1 MSAVSEFWLP
11 PSASTDSRRLLLTR
25 ALRGFADG
33 AVSVLLPG
41 YLTALGFSSFQIAAI
56 IFATLTGSAA
66 LTLWIGF
73 AANRIGRRRVLL
85 AACAL
90 MLATGAAFTL
100 VTAFWPL
107 FVVAF
112 VGTLNPSAGDV
123 SLFLPVEQSALAETV
138 KTRDLTAI
146 FSRYNVAGAFAGALG
161 ALASGLPALLAWR
174 FNLDKAA
181 ALRMGFVAYS
191 LIAIAA
197 ALVYR
202 RLTPAVETAPPA
214 QAAAP
219 LAKARRIVL
228 HLSAL
233 FSLDSFGG
241 GFVVQSLLALWLFRR
256 FNMSI
261 AAAGTFFFV
270 AGLLGAA
277 SQLASS
283 WLAGRIGR
291 INTMVFT
298 HIPAN
303 VFMVIA
309 ALMPNL
315 RLTLLFL
322 FLRFA
327 LSSMDVP
334 ARQSFVMAVVPPE
347 ERAAAASVT
356 NVPRS
361 LATALAPLPSG
372 ALLDYSTFGWPLV
385 CAGLLKIT
393 YDVLLLAQFRAVRP
407 ADEAE

>member
-1 MSAVSEFWLP
+1 MSTVSEFWLP
-11 PSASTDSRRLLLTR
+11 PSATADSRRLLLTR

-41 YLTALGFSSFQIAAI
+41 YLSALGFSSFQIAAL

-73 AANRIGRRRVLL
+73 VANRIGRRHVLL

-90 MLATGAAFTL
+90 MFATGAGFTL

-138 KTRDLTAI
+138 RTRDLTAI

-161 ALASGLPALLAWR
+161 ALASGLPALLAGR
-174 FNLDKAA
+174 FNLDRAA
-181 ALRMGFVAYS
+181 TLRLGFVGYS

-202 RLTPAVETAPPA
+202 QLTLAVETAPPA

-219 LAKARRIVL
+219 LAKARKIVL
-228 HLSAL
+228 QLSAL

-261 AAAGTFFFV
+261 AAAGSFFFF

-277 SQLASS
+277 SQLVSS
-283 WLAGRIGR
+283 WLAARIGR
-291 INTMVFT
+291 IYTMVFT
-298 HIPAN
+298 HIPASL
-303 VFMVIA
+303 FMVIA
-309 ALMPNL
+309 ALMPSL
-315 RLTLLFL
+315 HLTLLFL
-322 FLRFA
+322 LLRFA

-361 LATALAPLPSG
+361 LATALAPLPAG
-372 ALLDYSTFGWPLV
+372 VLLDYSTFGWPLV

-407 ADEAE
+407 ADEME

>member
-11 PSASTDSRRLLLTR
+11 PSATADSRRLLLTR

-41 YLTALGFSSFQIAAI
+41 YLSVLGFSSFQIAAL

-73 AANRIGRRRVLL
+73 VANRIGRRHVLL

-90 MLATGAAFTL
+90 MFATGAGFTL

-161 ALASGLPALLAWR
+161 ALASGLPALLAGR
-174 FNLDKAA
+174 FNLDRAA
-181 ALRMGFVAYS
+181 TLRLGFVGYS

-202 RLTPAVETAPPA
+202 QLTLAVETAPPA

-219 LAKARRIVL
+219 LAKARKIVL
-228 HLSAL
+228 QLSAL

-261 AAAGTFFFV
+261 AAAGSFFFF

-277 SQLASS
+277 SQLVSS
-283 WLAGRIGR
+283 WLAARIGR
-291 INTMVFT
+291 IYTMVFT
-298 HIPAN
+298 HIPASL
-303 VFMVIA
+303 FMVIA
-309 ALMPNL
+309 ALMPSL
-315 RLTLLFL
+315 HLTLLFL
-322 FLRFA
+322 LLRFA

-361 LATALAPLPSG
+361 LATALAPLPAG
-372 ALLDYSTFGWPLV
+372 VLLDYSTFGWPLV

-407 ADEAE
+407 ADEME

>member
-1 MSAVSEFWLP
+1 
-11 PSASTDSRRLLLTR
+11 
-25 ALRGFADG
+25 LRGFADG

-41 YLTALGFSSFQIAAI
+41 YLSALGFSSFQIAAL

-73 AANRIGRRRVLL
+73 AANRIGRRNVLL

-90 MLATGAAFTL
+90 MFATGAGFTL

-161 ALASGLPALLAWR
+161 ALASGLPALLAGR
-174 FNLDKAA
+174 FNLDRAA
-181 ALRMGFVAYS
+181 TLRLGFVGYS

-202 RLTPAVETAPPA
+202 QLTLAVETAPPA

-219 LAKARRIVL
+219 LAKARKIVL
-228 HLSAL
+228 QLSAL

-261 AAAGTFFFV
+261 AAAGSFFFV

-277 SQLASS
+277 SQLVSS
-283 WLAGRIGR
+283 WLAARIGR
-291 INTMVFT
+291 IYTMVFT
-298 HIPAN
+298 HIPASL
-303 VFMVIA
+303 FMVIA

-315 RLTLLFL
+315 HLTLLFL
-322 FLRFA
+322 LLRFA

-361 LATALAPLPSG
+361 LATALAPLPAG

-393 YDVLLLAQFRAVRP
+393 YDLLLLAQFRAVRP
-407 ADEAE
+407 ADEME

>member
-1 MSAVSEFWLP
+1 MSTVSEFWLP
-11 PSASTDSRRLLLTR
+11 PSATADSRRLLLTR
-25 ALRGFADG
+25 GLRGFADG

-41 YLTALGFSSFQIAAI
+41 YLSVLGFSSFQIAAL

-73 AANRIGRRRVLL
+73 VANRIGRRHVLL

-90 MLATGAAFTL
+90 MFATGAGFTL

-138 KTRDLTAI
+138 RTRDLTAI

-161 ALASGLPALLAWR
+161 ALASGLPALLAGR
-174 FNLDKAA
+174 FNLDRAA
-181 ALRMGFVAYS
+181 TLRLGFVGYS

-202 RLTPAVETAPPA
+202 QLTLAVETAPPA

-219 LAKARRIVL
+219 LAKARKIVL
-228 HLSAL
+228 QLSAL

-261 AAAGTFFFV
+261 AAAGSFFFF

-277 SQLASS
+277 SQLVSS
-283 WLAGRIGR
+283 WLAARIGR
-291 INTMVFT
+291 IYTMVFT
-298 HIPAN
+298 HIPASL
-303 VFMVIA
+303 FMVIA
-309 ALMPNL
+309 ALMPSL
-315 RLTLLFL
+315 DLTLLFL
-322 FLRFA
+322 LLRFA

-361 LATALAPLPSG
+361 LATALAPLPAG

-407 ADEAE
+407 ADEME